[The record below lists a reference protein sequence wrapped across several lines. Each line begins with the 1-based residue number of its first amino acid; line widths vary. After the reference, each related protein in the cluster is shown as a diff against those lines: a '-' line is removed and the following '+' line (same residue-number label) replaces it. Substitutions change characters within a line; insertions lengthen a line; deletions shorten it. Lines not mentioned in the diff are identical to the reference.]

1 MEKLEYHLQVFDGPL
16 DLLLAL
22 IAKNK
27 LDIYDIP
34 IAELLDQYLE
44 QIALMREAD
53 MDVASEFLE
62 MAARLVQIKAASLL
76 PQHEQDEEDPRA
88 ELTGQ
93 LLEYDQCKKA
103 AAQLAA
109 RCSFDRLTR
118 PPEPIPADYTYQRIH
133 DPREIAQALVSAW
146 GKGRSLL
153 PPKPESFSA
162 LVSRKIVS
170 VASQAIAILRQLW
183 KKKSLPYRALFAG
196 KRDRSQRVAA
206 FLAVLERLR
215 SDISRRGETTLNQ
228 EELMGKTEA
237 ILFAGGEPVSLDRIA
252 QVLGVRTPVIDSIVS
267 ALQEKYNT
275 PSSGIQLM
283 RLGDSAQFCTNPA
296 YVEPVREVLDLKRGT
311 PLSQAA
317 MEVLAVVAYN
327 QPVTKAFVEQVR
339 GVDCSGVLSSLMQ
352 KDLLEERGRLELPG
366 RPLLYGTTE
375 TFLRCFQLSSI
386 EDLPPPP
393 QRGEEG
399 LPEEEGQLTF

>member
-1 MEKLEYHLQVFDGPL
+1 MEKISYQLGVFEGPL
-16 DLLLAL
+16 DLLLTL
-22 IAKNK
+22 LSKNK
-27 LDIYDIP
+27 VSIYDVSIS
-34 IAELLDQYLE
+34 LLLE
-44 QIALMREAD
+44 QYMEHIRAMQELD

-109 RCSFDRLTR
+109 QCSFDRLTR
-118 PPEPIPADYTYQRIH
+118 PSEPIPADYTYQRIH

-183 KKKSLPYRALFAG
+183 KKKSLPYQALFAG

-206 FLAVLERLR
+206 FLAVLELVKNRRLR
-215 SDISRRGETTLNQ
+215 IEGE
-228 EELMGKTEA
+228 
-237 ILFAGGEPVSLDRIA
+237 GED
-252 QVLGVRTPVIDSIVS
+252 
-267 ALQEKYNT
+267 
-275 PSSGIQLM
+275 
-283 RLGDSAQFCTNPA
+283 
-296 YVEPVREVLDLKRGT
+296 
-311 PLSQAA
+311 
-317 MEVLAVVAYN
+317 
-327 QPVTKAFVEQVR
+327 
-339 GVDCSGVLSSLMQ
+339 
-352 KDLLEERGRLELPG
+352 
-366 RPLLYGTTE
+366 
-375 TFLRCFQLSSI
+375 
-386 EDLPPPP
+386 
-393 QRGEEG
+393 
-399 LPEEEGQLTF
+399 